1 MNTSMIM
8 DTKNQEEEEV
18 EVEEPLDLPEVQ
30 EGEED
35 TTNWK
40 GEALKLR
47 DKAIAQRERTKALK
61 QQLADAKKAVEVVAT
76 STTRT
81 QPKTGELDETQ
92 LDYLDL
98 KGVSED
104 DDVKL
109 IQQVMQRTG
118 ITVRQ
123 ALKDE
128 YVVSKLDAN
137 KQARE
142 TKAAM
147 PTSTKRT
154 GSGADNSLDLAIAR
168 YEQSGFKE
176 LPQDTTLRRQV
187 VNAMKD
193 KVDSNKPSWG

>member
-1 MNTSMIM
+1 MIM